1 MLATDV
7 DSDDASIT
15 YSVSGTDA
23 GSISIGSSSG
33 LLTFNTAPD
42 YETKSIYSVV
52 VTASDGVNT
61 STQAITVNVTNI
73 NEPPKISSA
82 NTFSVYE
89 NEIPIGRIIVEDDS
103 SNIIYELS
111 GTDASAIAINNVN
124 GNLSFINAPDFESK
138 QVYSAIVKVSDD
150 EFDIRSAFQIVINNV
165 NDNTPEF
172 TSPGS
177 FISKEN
183 QRTIGVIEAFDADD
197 DAISFYLEG
206 IDSSYLNI
214 NSESGILSFKVSPDF
229 ETKSNYMALVSA
241 SDGINS
247 ADMPLTIT
255 VEDANDNAPIFE
267 SPSVYS
273 VAENSLLVG
282 TIVATDVDTDAEL
295 LRFDLE
301 GGDSSNFSIDVVT
314 GVLSFNIAPDYE
326 EKASYSVTVAVSDGE
341 NSTSQE
347 VTVLIT
353 NENDTKPEFTS
364 TDTYTVVENTI
375 QIGVIAAT
383 DGDGD
388 ALTYSLSGTDSND
401 INLDATSGVLSF
413 KVAPDYEEITSY
425 SVTVAVSDGEN
436 STSQEVTVL
445 ITNENDTKPEFTS
458 TDTYTV
464 VENTIQ
470 IGVIAAT
477 DGDGDALTYS
487 LSGTDSN
494 DINLDPTSGVLSFKD
509 SPNYEVK
516 WTYQFSVMV
525 SDGLNTQT
533 KSIRVDI
540 ENVNDSMPSFQ
551 NIRPDIRIE
560 EARERYVMPIRVE
573 DFDGDELTLTLAG
586 DDRDQFVILDANTWY
601 SEAERRS
608 YLTAYIYLTEAK
620 DYETDRRLYYFDV
633 LVSDGLKTDSR
644 SIVVSIVNIN
654 DNKPVVTSN
663 LAYSVS
669 ENEQYIGKVEATDAD
684 CDDSSLHLC
693 SRTFRI
699 IDGADVFDIDSD
711 TGDLSFRSS
720 PDYEDPSDA
729 DKNNS
734 YDLVVNVCDTFR
746 YSQGSCN
753 GSGTN
758 TMLTV
763 VVDDANDA
771 PYFPIICC
779 QPLGQL
785 RAEENQLIVGATEA
799 QDPDGDSLTYHLTG
813 LDQQMLSIH
822 QTTGEIKFVS
832 PPDFEA
838 KASYSVIVVASDG
851 NLQSEMNVTIT
862 VVNTNDN
869 APVVGDLSVSK
880 NEVPWNSACV
890 FDSCYLIG
898 TAPATDADNDTLN
911 YYLSGL
917 DASYF
922 TIDQLSGEIRIK
934 SHPDYETKS
943 SYSAIIN
950 VSDGVYS
957 SYANLEVLI
966 NNINEGPY
974 ISSPSDLS
982 INENER
988 VVAIII
994 ADDYEGYSS
1003 NNPINI
1009 QVMRNGGGGYPL
1021 AECQYGLDTD
1031 DCEFFSIETLSPN
1044 TARLIMTAPDF
1055 ENPADSNQDNI
1066 YDVSIG
1072 LSMGNPRCGYHYPY
1086 CGQSFTF
1093 SVVVNDVNEAP
1104 AFNSFCRDTY
1114 DPEIHDFNPAR
1125 YWTCSYDEEGNVT
1138 GVTKN
1143 FRENGSVRL
1152 EPSLSFVDPDE
1163 HNFDQGQAN
1172 VSYSGL
1178 DASKFIGGN
1187 LSFKYNG
1194 GREYINPRL
1203 VEIPDHEIKDTY
1215 QTKMIVSD
1223 GALSTNLD
1231 LVINIDNIKF
1241 DTQIGNNIDYDGLYD
1256 LSESSMIMSA
1266 NGERIAIGVPTND
1279 GAQYDTGYVRVL
1291 DIVNGGWKQ
1300 VGADFEGQA
1309 RNEKLGL
1316 DVDLSSDG
1324 RTIAIGSQEKDGSG
1338 QDRGKISVYE
1348 NNDDD
1353 WNQLGSS
1360 IYGKSDGDAAGR
1372 SVSLSSDGT
1381 VLALGAVGG
1390 DGQNIGAGYVQVYQF
1405 DGDEWIQLG
1414 STIEGVNSDD
1424 RFGQSIDLT
1433 GDGMRIII
1441 GAPKSDHSTV
1451 DSGQVKIFDFKEGDW
1466 VQAGPDLN
1474 GVSEGGQF
1482 GFSVGITSDG
1492 LRVAIGAPYAGVIKI
1507 YDYVDTEWDGVDIS
1521 FGCCAG
1527 SGRSISLS
1535 EDGSRILV
1543 DKPVRLYEYTESD
1556 WTELDNYFINL
1567 DAQNTLTRPINLS
1580 GDGSRIS
1587 YGVEDNNVP
1596 MIKVYAE

>member
-1 MLATDV
+1 
-7 DSDDASIT
+7 
-15 YSVSGTDA
+15 
-23 GSISIGSSSG
+23 
-33 LLTFNTAPD
+33 
-42 YETKSIYSVV
+42 
-52 VTASDGVNT
+52 
-61 STQAITVNVTNI
+61 
-73 NEPPKISSA
+73 
-82 NTFSVYE
+82 
-89 NEIPIGRIIVEDDS
+89 
-103 SNIIYELS
+103 
-111 GTDASAIAINNVN
+111 
-124 GNLSFINAPDFESK
+124 
-138 QVYSAIVKVSDD
+138 
-150 EFDIRSAFQIVINNV
+150 
-165 NDNTPEF
+165 
-172 TSPGS
+172 
-177 FISKEN
+177 
-183 QRTIGVIEAFDADD
+183 
-197 DAISFYLEG
+197 
-206 IDSSYLNI
+206 
-214 NSESGILSFKVSPDF
+214 
-229 ETKSNYMALVSA
+229 
-241 SDGINS
+241 
-247 ADMPLTIT
+247 
-255 VEDANDNAPIFE
+255 
-267 SPSVYS
+267 
-273 VAENSLLVG
+273 
-282 TIVATDVDTDAEL
+282 
-295 LRFDLE
+295 
-301 GGDSSNFSIDVVT
+301 
-314 GVLSFNIAPDYE
+314 
-326 EKASYSVTVAVSDGE
+326 
-341 NSTSQE
+341 
-347 VTVLIT
+347 
-353 NENDTKPEFTS
+353 
-364 TDTYTVVENTI
+364 
-375 QIGVIAAT
+375 
-383 DGDGD
+383 
-388 ALTYSLSGTDSND
+388 
-401 INLDATSGVLSF
+401 
-413 KVAPDYEEITSY
+413 
-425 SVTVAVSDGEN
+425 
-436 STSQEVTVL
+436 
-445 ITNENDTKPEFTS
+445 
-458 TDTYTV
+458 
-464 VENTIQ
+464 
-470 IGVIAAT
+470 
-477 DGDGDALTYS
+477 
-487 LSGTDSN
+487 
-494 DINLDPTSGVLSFKD
+494 
-509 SPNYEVK
+509 
-516 WTYQFSVMV
+516 MV

-1215 QTKMIVSD
+1215 QAKMIVSD

-1507 YDYVDTEWDGVDIS
+1507 YDYVDTEWDGVDSS